1 MPAATLLFL
10 VPVACLSAFVQS
22 FSGFGGGLLAIPLY
36 TLVLPPQSAVPINFL
51 LMFFLYPLLLWE
63 TRQHI
68 CWKNILPFLLPA
80 AVALPLGAF
89 CLVYLPG
96 KLLRLF
102 ISLSTLLF
110 SFLFFFNVKFPFR
123 DRMAFRVVTGLLSGF
138 LGGSISQSGPPV
150 VIWGLSCGWGKDR
163 FRSTLLTY
171 FFLLSLTGIFSY
183 LSLGLFSPEILRV
196 VLRALFPAILFCLLG
211 LYLKRRTR
219 ENVFRHAILMVIILV
234 SLLNIWSLFSSGKKL
249 RDSTALI
256 DSPLLREPAEK
267 EK

>member
-10 VPVACLSAFVQS
+10 VSVACLSAFVQS

-51 LMFFLYPLLLWE
+51 LMLFLYPLLLWE

-68 CWKNILPFLLPA
+68 CWKVILPFFLPA
-80 AVALPLGAF
+80 ALALPLGAF

-96 KLLRLF
+96 KLLRLL
-102 ISLSTLLF
+102 ISLSTLFF
-110 SFLFFFNVKFPFR
+110 SFLFLLNVKLPFR
-123 DRMAFRVVTGLLSGF
+123 DRIVFRIGTGFLSGF

-150 VIWGLSCGWGKDR
+150 VIWGLSCGWRKDR

-183 LSLGLFSPEILRV
+183 LSLGLFSPEILQV
-196 VLRALFPAILFCLLG
+196 VWVALFPAVLFSLLG
-211 LYLKRRTR
+211 LYLKRRAR
-219 ENVFRHAILMVIILV
+219 ENAFRHAILTVIILV
-234 SLLNIWSLFSSGKKL
+234 SLLNIWSLFSCGKKP
-249 RDSTALI
+249 REITALT
-256 DSPLLREPAEK
+256 DSPLFRELPEK
-267 EK
+267 TK